1 VVTLAQYSDGEIIF
15 YAQDEHNATLQAHRA
30 DNGKVVFARQDH
42 VIWAQGAQETE
53 LFSLTAATTCK
64 LLKVHHLSRDD
75 LLAAASA
82 AWALDISKDLI
93 RAGVKSFGQSP
104 TAH

>member
-1 VVTLAQYSDGEIIF
+1 
-15 YAQDEHNATLQAHRA
+15 
-30 DNGKVVFARQDH
+30 
-42 VIWAQGAQETE
+42 VIWAQGKQETE
-53 LFSLTAATTCK
+53 LFSLAATTTSK
-64 LLKVHHLSRDD
+64 IIKIHQLSRND

-104 TAH
+104 TTH